1 MDCDPDHKSFRRL
14 NAMHLLMIGTP
25 YELVV
30 RNSRVSE
37 RTLRLWVCRF
47 NTCGCPASDG
57 MSELTR

>member
-1 MDCDPDHKSFRRL
+1 MDCGPDLKSFRRL

-37 RTLRLWVCRF
+37 RTVRLWVSRF
-47 NTCGCPASDG
+47 NEYGIDG
-57 MSELTR
+57 VIHR